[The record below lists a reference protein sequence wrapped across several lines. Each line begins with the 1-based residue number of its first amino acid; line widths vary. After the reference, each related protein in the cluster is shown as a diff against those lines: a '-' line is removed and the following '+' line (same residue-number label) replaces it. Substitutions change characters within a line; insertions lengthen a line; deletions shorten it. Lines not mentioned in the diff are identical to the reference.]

1 MALSTKRASST
12 SVPRAIQWKYDVFL
26 SFSGEDTRKR
36 FTAHLY
42 EELKYLGIRTFLDN
56 PELEIGKP
64 MPAELSSA
72 ITESRLAIIVIS
84 PNYASSTWCLDELL
98 QILQCMEARDTVL
111 PIFYDLE
118 PSDVRKQTGSLAK
131 AFSDHEKRFDT
142 NKLKDWKAA
151 LTKVANL
158 TGWTAKDNDE
168 PELIKEIVACILSR
182 VRPDSQEKLVGI
194 DSRLEQLDLLLDA
207 RSEDVLYIGIWGMNG
222 IGKTTI
228 AKMLYERI
236 LHKYEVASFLGGVR
250 EDSETNGLV
259 SLQKSLSKS
268 LLNRDTE
275 DGGIHEEALKNKL
288 SQKKVLLI
296 LDDVDHI
303 SQLDKLCGNQDWFGP
318 GSRIIITTVNE
329 QLLIAHGVER
339 RFKVQELNEDDA
351 LQLFSWRA
359 FKRDYPDKKFTD
371 LSISF
376 LNYAKGLPLAL
387 KVLGSFLY
395 KRGQDA
401 WSSALYKLKEVYKG
415 DVMDTLKIS
424 YDGLDEQE
432 KNVFVDIACF
442 FKGKCKDQVVE
453 MLDNMGFC
461 SRSVMDVL
469 IEKSLL
475 TISDNKVWMH
485 DLLQDMGWEIVRQQ
499 ATEPGKRS
507 RLWTNDSVR
516 TYIWIYKGTTAVH
529 GISLDLRESKEAQWD
544 FRAFSHLV
552 NLSFLKIRDPQ
563 GLNCFS
569 NSLGFLEWSEHPL
582 KSLPTGFQ
590 PENISELSMHDC
602 SIQLLCNG
610 KQNFFGLKV
619 IDLRHSLNLTEIPDL
634 TSVPNLERLCFKG
647 CKRLVEI
654 HPSTGVLKRLISLN
668 LENCRSLK
676 SLPSQIAMEYLESLI
691 LSGCSNVKKIP
702 EFGGHMKHLLD
713 ISLDGTATENIPL
726 SVERLTKLSSLDL
739 RNCINLR
746 CLPSNIGKLTSLQS
760 LRLSGCSNLDAL
772 PESFGELRCLEMIDL
787 AGTAIKEW
795 PSSIVLLNLK
805 SLFFRGPKGPSR
817 QPWHMA
823 LPFRL
828 RPTKSRQH
836 MNSFLPSLSGLR
848 SLTELDLSDSNLVE
862 GAIPA
867 DISCLS
873 SLVSLNLSG
882 NNFHSLPIT
891 ISLLSKLENLY
902 LSDCKSLQWLPV
914 LSSYITLEVMADG
927 CTSLKTLQYPSNL
940 DRLKSS
946 CFNFINCIGLVDKG
960 GCKKIAFSMLKRYL
974 KRVPYPGDRYEIVI
988 PGTEIPSWFSHQ
1000 RVGSSVSVQLTPRW
1014 HDNKWKG
1021 YALCTVFEVFGSGWE
1036 LNCFLKVNGKEQYPA
1051 PLLVTNVQPLSDH
1064 LWLLYISRDLT
1075 FGNEWQH
1082 SCNQLIFSFKS
1093 SGPSLVK
1100 KCGARLVYEQDV
1112 EEFNRMLTHSSR
1124 TISPYEATNVHHDE
1138 NSTSV
1143 QGAIVQPSYNHCEW
1157 KGLYGSSSFH
1167 EESEFKRFRRI

>member
-1 MALSTKRASST
+1 MELTTKRACSSPLP
-12 SVPRAIQWKYDVFL
+12 SARPWKYDVFL
-26 SFSGEDTRKR
+26 SFRGVDTRKG

-42 EELKYLGIRTFLDN
+42 ESLLRQGIKTFTCDS
-56 PELEIGKP
+56 EFQKGEEIS
-64 MPAELSSA
+64 AQLLSA
-72 ITESRLAIIVIS
+72 IKESRISVLVIS
-84 PNYASSTWCLDELL
+84 ENYACSTWCLDELSK
-98 QILQCMEARDTVL
+98 ILECSQARDSVL
-111 PIFYDLE
+111 PVFYDVD
-118 PSDVRKQTGSLAK
+118 PSDVRKQRGTLAA
-131 AFSDHEKRFDT
+131 AFVGLEKRFKHDT
-142 NKLKDWKAA
+142 EKVVRWRAA
-151 LTKVANL
+151 LKEVASIS
-158 TGWTAKDNDE
+158 GWISEDSCDE

-182 VRPDSQEKLVGI
+182 VHPDSQEKL
-194 DSRLEQLDLLLDA
+194 
-207 RSEDVLYIGIWGMNG
+207 GMNG

-275 DGGIHEEALKNKL
+275 DGGIHEVALMNKL
-288 SQKKVLLI
+288 SQKNVLLI

-303 SQLDKLCGNQDWFGP
+303 SQLDKLCANQDWFGP

-329 QLLIAHGVER
+329 QLLIANGVER

-401 WSSALYKLKEVYKG
+401 WSRALCKLKEVYKG

-461 SRSVMDVL
+461 SCSVMDVL

-507 RLWTNDSVR
+507 WLWHSRDMFHVLTNDSNTKQTINNTNLHLLVICDLWTR
-516 TYIWIYKGTTAVH
+516 DH
-529 GISLDLRESKEAQWD
+529 GSSWHILDLRESEEAQWD
-544 FRAFSHLV
+544 FRAFSQLV

-563 GLNCFS
+563 GLDCFS
-569 NSLGFLEWSEHPL
+569 NSWGFLELSEHPL

-619 IDLRHSLNLTEIPDL
+619 IDLRHSLNLIEIPDL
-634 TSVPNLERLCFKG
+634 TSVPNLERLCCKG

-668 LENCRSLK
+668 LENCRSLE
-676 SLPSQIAMEYLESLI
+676 SLPSQIAMEYLESHI

-702 EFGGHMKHLLD
+702 EFEGHMKHLLD

-746 CLPSNIGKLTSLQS
+746 CLPSNVGKLTSLQS
-760 LRLSGCSNLDAL
+760 LHLSGCSNLDAL
-772 PESFGELRCLEMIDL
+772 PESLGELRCLEKIDL
-787 AGTAIKEW
+787 TGTAIKEW

-828 RPTKSRQH
+828 RPMKSRQH
-836 MNSFLPSLSGLR
+836 MNSFLRSLSGLR

-882 NNFHSLPIT
+882 NNFHSLPI
-891 ISLLSKLENLY
+891 
-902 LSDCKSLQWLPV
+902 
-914 LSSYITLEVMADG
+914 
-927 CTSLKTLQYPSNL
+927 
-940 DRLKSS
+940 
-946 CFNFINCIGLVDKG
+946 
-960 GCKKIAFSMLKRYL
+960 
-974 KRVPYPGDRYEIVI
+974 
-988 PGTEIPSWFSHQ
+988 
-1000 RVGSSVSVQLTPRW
+1000 
-1014 HDNKWKG
+1014 
-1021 YALCTVFEVFGSGWE
+1021 
-1036 LNCFLKVNGKEQYPA
+1036 
-1051 PLLVTNVQPLSDH
+1051 
-1064 LWLLYISRDLT
+1064 
-1075 FGNEWQH
+1075 
-1082 SCNQLIFSFKS
+1082 
-1093 SGPSLVK
+1093 
-1100 KCGARLVYEQDV
+1100 
-1112 EEFNRMLTHSSR
+1112 
-1124 TISPYEATNVHHDE
+1124 HH
-1138 NSTSV
+1138 
-1143 QGAIVQPSYNHCEW
+1143 
-1157 KGLYGSSSFH
+1157 
-1167 EESEFKRFRRI
+1167 

>member
-1 MALSTKRASST
+1 MELTTKRACSSPLP
-12 SVPRAIQWKYDVFL
+12 SARPWKYDVFI
-26 SFSGEDTRKR
+26 SFRGVDTRKG

-42 EELKYLGIRTFLDN
+42 ESLLRQGIKTFTCDSELQRG
-56 PELEIGKP
+56 EEISSQ
-64 MPAELSSA
+64 LLSA
-72 ITESRLAIIVIS
+72 IKESRISIVVIS
-84 PNYASSTWCLDELL
+84 ENYACSTWCLDELSK
-98 QILQCMEARDTVL
+98 ILECSQSRDSVL
-111 PIFYDLE
+111 PIFYDVD
-118 PSDVRKQTGSLAK
+118 PSDLRKQRGTLAA
-131 AFSDHEKRFDT
+131 AFVGLEKRFKHDT
-142 NKLKDWKAA
+142 EKVVRWRAA
-151 LTKVANL
+151 LKEVASIS
-158 TGWTAKDNDE
+158 GWISEDSCDE

-507 RLWTNDSVR
+507 RLWTNDS
-516 TYIWIYKGTTAVH
+516 GTTAVH

>member
-1 MALSTKRASST
+1 MP
-12 SVPRAIQWKYDVFL
+12 VFYDV
-26 SFSGEDTRKR
+26 D
-36 FTAHLY
+36 
-42 EELKYLGIRTFLDN
+42 
-56 PELEIGKP
+56 
-64 MPAELSSA
+64 
-72 ITESRLAIIVIS
+72 
-84 PNYASSTWCLDELL
+84 
-98 QILQCMEARDTVL
+98 
-111 PIFYDLE
+111 
-118 PSDVRKQTGSLAK
+118 PSDVRKQRG
-131 AFSDHEKRFDT
+131 H
-142 NKLKDWKAA
+142 
-151 LTKVANL
+151 
-158 TGWTAKDNDE
+158 
-168 PELIKEIVACILSR
+168 
-182 VRPDSQEKLVGI
+182 
-194 DSRLEQLDLLLDA
+194 A
-207 RSEDVLYIGIWGMNG
+207 RSEDVLQIGIWGMNG
-222 IGKTTI
+222 I
-228 AKMLYERI
+228 
-236 LHKYEVASFLGGVR
+236 VASFLGGVR

-275 DGGIHEEALKNKL
+275 DGGIHEKALMNKL

-329 QLLIAHGVER
+329 QLLIANGVER

-395 KRGQDA
+395 KRGQDS
-401 WSSALYKLKEVYKG
+401 WSRALCKLKEVYKG

-461 SRSVMDVL
+461 SCSVMDVL

-507 RLWTNDSVR
+507 RLWHSRDMFHVLTNDS
-516 TYIWIYKGTTAVH
+516 GTTAIH
-529 GISLDLRESKEAQWD
+529 GTSLDLPESKEAQWD
-544 FRAFSHLV
+544 FRAFSQLI
-552 NLSFLKIRDPQ
+552 NLSFLEIRDPQ
-563 GLNCFS
+563 GLDCFS
-569 NSLGFLEWSEHPL
+569 NSWGFLELSEHPL

-602 SIQLLCNG
+602 SIQLL
-610 KQNFFGLKV
+610 F
-619 IDLRHSLNLTEIPDL
+619 
-634 TSVPNLERLCFKG
+634 
-647 CKRLVEI
+647 EI

-668 LENCRSLK
+668 LENCRSLE
-676 SLPSQIAMEYLESLI
+676 SLPSQIAMEYLGSLI

-702 EFGGHMKHLLD
+702 EFGGNMKHLLD
-713 ISLDGTATENIPL
+713 ISLDGIATENIPL

-739 RNCINLR
+739 RNCINLLY
-746 CLPSNIGKLTSLQS
+746 LPSNIGKLTSLQS
-760 LRLSGCSNLDAL
+760 LHLSGCSNLDAL
-772 PESFGELRCLEMIDL
+772 PESFGELRCLEKIDL
-787 AGTAIKEW
+787 TGTAIKEW

-828 RPTKSRQH
+828 RPMKSRQH

-873 SLVSLNLSG
+873 SL
-882 NNFHSLPIT
+882 
-891 ISLLSKLENLY
+891 
-902 LSDCKSLQWLPV
+902 SLQQLPV
-914 LSSYITLEVMADG
+914 LSSYITLKVIADG

-940 DRLKSS
+940 DKLKSS

-960 GCKKIAFSMLKRYL
+960 GYKKIAFSMLKRYL

-1000 RVGSSVSVQLTPRW
+1000 RVWSSVSVQLTPRW

-1021 YALCTVFEVFGSGWE
+1021 YALCT
-1036 LNCFLKVNGKEQYPA
+1036 YPA

-1064 LWLLYISRDLT
+1064 LWLLYISRDLK

-1112 EEFNRMLTHSSR
+1112 EEFNRMLTHSRR

>member
-1 MALSTKRASST
+1 MELTTKRACSSPLP
-12 SVPRAIQWKYDVFL
+12 SARPWKYDVFF
-26 SFSGEDTRKR
+26 SFRGVDTRKG

-42 EELKYLGIRTFLDN
+42 ESLLRQGIKTFTCDSDS
-56 PELEIGKP
+56 ERQRGEEIS
-64 MPAELSSA
+64 AQLLSA
-72 ITESRLAIIVIS
+72 IKESRISIVVIS
-84 PNYASSTWCLDELL
+84 ENYACSTWCLDELSK
-98 QILQCMEARDTVL
+98 ILECSQARDSVL
-111 PIFYDLE
+111 PIFYDVD
-118 PSDVRKQTGSLAK
+118 PSDLRKQRGTLAA
-131 AFSDHEKRFDT
+131 AFVGLEKRFKHET
-142 NKLKDWKAA
+142 EKVVRWRAA
-151 LTKVANL
+151 LKEVASIS
-158 TGWTAKDNDE
+158 GWISEDSCDE

-236 LHKYEVASFLGGVR
+236 RHKYEVTSFLGGVR

-275 DGGIHEEALKNKL
+275 DGGIHEEALMNKL

-318 GSRIIITTVNE
+318 GSRILITTVNE

-432 KNVFVDIACF
+432 KDVFVDIACF

-475 TISDNKVWMH
+475 TISHNKVWMH

-516 TYIWIYKGTTAVH
+516 TYIWIYKLSFIILCNSLFIVRYSGTTAVH

-552 NLSFLKIRDPQ
+552 NLSLLKIRDPQ

-610 KQNFFGLKV
+610 KQ
-619 IDLRHSLNLTEIPDL
+619 
-634 TSVPNLERLCFKG
+634 
-647 CKRLVEI
+647 I

-772 PESFGELRCLEMIDL
+772 PESFGELR
-787 AGTAIKEW
+787 
-795 PSSIVLLNLK
+795 
-805 SLFFRGPKGPSR
+805 
-817 QPWHMA
+817 
-823 LPFRL
+823 
-828 RPTKSRQH
+828 RQH

-862 GAIPA
+862 GAIPD

-902 LSDCKSLQWLPV
+902 LSDCKSLQQLPV

-1138 NSTSV
+1138 NSTSL
-1143 QGAIVQPSYNHCEW
+1143 QGAIVQPNYNHCEW